1 MPRLVRVADETRWR
15 GQAAVATALVVALFW
30 VCTWLLDEPIR
41 PGPTALAALA
51 VAIPTLFVSSRSG
64 ARRVRERLR
73 DAGPPPRASV
83 HETVANSRDRRMK
96 LAGIVLT
103 GIIALLIFDRFT
115 GGGGIMAG
123 LVAGLLGSLG
133 AADWLEARNWDAA
146 ERERE
151 TRIFALIRP
160 DALTPRLGTAPIF
173 EAPRPGSEHDRTM
186 EPSPFDLEI

>member
-1 MPRLVRVADETRWR
+1 LPRLVRVGAETRWR

-41 PGPTALAALA
+41 PGATALAAGA
-51 VAIPTLFVSSRSG
+51 VGLPTLLMASLSSG
-64 ARRVRERLR
+64 RRIRESLR
-73 DAGPPPRASV
+73 DAPPPPRASV
-83 HETVANSRDRRMK
+83 HETLANSRDRRLR

-133 AADWLEARNWDAA
+133 TVDWLEARQWEAA

-151 TRIFALIRP
+151 TRIYVLIRP
-160 DALTPRLGTAPIF
+160 DALTPRLGAAPVF
-173 EAPRPGSEHDRTM
+173 EAPRPGRDHDHTL